1 MNDTETIRLK
11 GEGDIRTR
19 IDRRVRITCEECG
32 ELAVYKHSFLL
43 EGMRSNPAS
52 SAFRKDDCSWCSDV
66 DVFTCK
72 ECRPTLPNGCDP
84 RSSRFEIGE
93 RFAHMFLEWV
103 NVSENIETA
112 IIDDEGGE
120 S

>member
-19 IDRRVRITCEECG
+19 IDRRARITCEECG

-72 ECRPTLPNGCDP
+72 ECRPTLPDGCDP